1 MKVIF
6 SFLVAGDS
14 RGSSIQVA
22 CRGKNTLLST
32 INIFAKPALLS
43 VPLDIGCP
51 QGLKI
56 IDWKLC

>member
-14 RGSSIQVA
+14 RGSRRQVA
-22 CRGKNTLLST
+22 WSSKNALRST

-43 VPLDIGCP
+43 VSLDIGCL